1 MRQDD
6 GQAQSCS
13 VRYVL
18 NLPAAIHSSSFQE
31 NTAFPF
37 QSQFYSILNV
47 CAFSRAIQST
57 TTPSHDYWLTDESI
71 SQAGPVPALLETL
84 IETIKRKTPSL

>member
-1 MRQDD
+1 MRRDD

-18 NLPAAIHSSSFQE
+18 NLPAAIHSSFFQE

-37 QSQFYSILNV
+37 QRHFYSILNA
-47 CAFSRAIQST
+47 CAFSTAIQST
-57 TTPSHDYWLTDESI
+57 TTPSHDYWLTGESTT
-71 SQAGPVPALLETL
+71 QAGPAPALLEML